1 MMLRLL
7 EVASTSRGRILRRS
21 PPRRPIEADVL
32 ICRGDEDS
40 GDAEEGEQDQ
50 KRTIHPRSSWS
61 RRHHKSRFTGVSGSL
76 ETLSSAGELSIED
89 SQPRVSSSYD
99 VAWRYHQVT
108 PQVRRAQTVM
118 PVELLT
124 SLPPGNT
131 ELRVD
136 QRPGPLR
143 RTPRRSPT
151 HRQTAELQ
159 PLIEHL
165 REAAQGRDDIRTECA
180 GTIAGGWFASGVRRG
195 EELITAGLL
204 MLAGPSLSIE
214 SDPSHGEAGEHVS
227 AGCPRGRAG
236 PSNDTEGRSK
246 KHRESQPHHK

>member
-7 EVASTSRGRILRRS
+7 EVASTSRGRILPRS

-124 SLPPGNT
+124 FLLPGNT
-131 ELRVD
+131 E
-136 QRPGPLR
+136 QMS
-143 RTPRRSPT
+143 T
-151 HRQTAELQ
+151 
-159 PLIEHL
+159 
-165 REAAQGRDDIRTECA
+165 C
-180 GTIAGGWFASGVRRG
+180 VR
-195 EELITAGLL
+195 
-204 MLAGPSLSIE
+204 
-214 SDPSHGEAGEHVS
+214 
-227 AGCPRGRAG
+227 
-236 PSNDTEGRSK
+236 
-246 KHRESQPHHK
+246 